1 MITPQEIREKV
12 FEKAVFNGYDM
23 AGVDDFLDTL
33 AGEISALQ
41 KENSA
46 LKAKMRVLV
55 DKIEEYRNNESALN
69 MAMLSAQKLS
79 VQIES
84 DARSRASAIVNEAD
98 AQAAATIGN
107 IDERVAHE
115 EARLQAAKISTAKFI
130 DNALAMCRK
139 QLDRLEAINVASRD
153 ELRKELSA
161 ESAEDARIPVEE
173 NDIDPLSDLEPDPL
187 EAGNTQVFSFSK
199 DV

>member
-1 MITPQEIREKV
+1 MATPQEIREKV

-23 AGVDDFLDTL
+23 AGVDDFMDTIATEVGL
-33 AGEISALQ
+33 LQ
-41 KENSA
+41 KENAA
-46 LKAKMRVLV
+46 LKAKMKVLV

-98 AQAAATIGN
+98 AQAAATIGS
-107 IDERVAHE
+107 IDERVAQE
-115 EARLQAAKISTAKFI
+115 EARLQAAKISTAKFL
-130 DNALAMCRK
+130 DNALSMCRE
-139 QLDRLEAINVASRD
+139 QLERLEAINAASRG
-153 ELRKELSA
+153 ELQVEEEKAA
-161 ESAEDARIPVEE
+161 EAERIPEE
-173 NDIDPLSDLEPDPL
+173 IFDIDQLPVAEPDPI